1 MSEQLIVPSHI
12 ADERIKADFK
22 PFFRYAT
29 SRIQPKFRLDFEKY
43 LVRWLTTIPKADFEL
58 IKVKFF
64 DGKPPQKASLPK
76 GAKNPRYLTAFGV
89 QLACTMVET
98 FQEHKKEP
106 VSQLI
111 TLGG

>member
-1 MSEQLIVPSHI
+1 MSDVIVPMHI
-12 ADERIKADFK
+12 AEARLKADFK
-22 PFFRYAT
+22 PFFRYA
-29 SRIQPKFRLDFEKY
+29 SSSIQVKYRLEFEKF
-43 LVRWLTTIPKADFEL
+43 LVRWLSTIPQADFDL

-89 QLACTMVET
+89 QLARTMVET
-98 FQEHKKEP
+98 FQDHKKEP